1 MNGKE
6 KSAELFLRNGKTPIE
21 DEHGFDGLARM
32 CYFKTT
38 DLQDYTD
45 SFKTADCA
53 DYAEFRMRP
62 STGPFDRLRVRREQ
76 AHELAL
82 IIGKHKLPIIFR

>member
-32 CYFKTT
+32 CCFKTT

-45 SFKTADCA
+45 SFKAADCA
-53 DYAEFRMRP
+53 DYAEILD
-62 STGPFDRLRVRREQ
+62 TPFDWLWVRREQ
-76 AHELAL
+76 AYELAL